1 MITTKS
7 GFKNALQ
14 ESERDAFGN
23 YTWRQAMSNIDY
35 QTKLAEAQAKQ
46 LYGEDVATA
55 YQAAT
60 QQRAMI
66 GASALGSGSKTLL
79 QQELDDTLSTAYDKY
94 MSNYQSNLASVEAQA
109 TKAYSELDKT
119 LEERAANMQTFESEH
134 YKYLQY
140 LDKWRQENAL
150 TEDELKDFFDL
161 TAWGN
166 YYKEVP
172 VYDAEGN
179 IISTNRELKS
189 WEDLTT
195 PVRDEV
201 TGEYLSFYD
210 NEGNL
215 TRAGR
220 DFYTKIENYYG
231 QKAIKDGETAIPS
244 FASYLYQANPELYN
258 WANEYNPYSYTP
270 TSTGLSQNIGEFRQ
284 LMGIR
289 SDADEYRFIE
299 YYGGLSKKQIDDVF
313 NDIYSKL
320 DTDNVTID
328 NAVESFQEM
337 RGLAEK
343 LGFTASN
350 TDWEAAEEQVKT
362 IVNKYNDYLNSA
374 NAAETSEGFAKTGQA
389 ASIAAG
395 IALAIASVTAA
406 VATGGASL
414 AAQALVGTLIGGGGS
429 LAGVGISTAGGIT
442 LGEAAKNAE
451 KEKDYFRELSS
462 KTEAELKDMYRGI
475 VASMVADV
483 QRGYTDMAI
492 AEGGVLAS
500 KGANLAIGGTYQN
513 VEDWAKAT
521 DVPLSDYEYNKYS
534 AQVESRSSNRKD
546 YYVQGLGSGR
556 NNDDIDIT
564 IGETKRNTKTEYDL
578 LCGDEVT
585 NNRAIQYLNKY
596 STGNA
601 NGTPPKGKLVVVA
614 DKMYIYTARGWR
626 NVIADNDPDTL
637 KKAIKAFLQK

>member
-109 TKAYSELDKT
+109 TKAYSELGKT

-140 LDKWRQENAL
+140 LDKWRQENAV

-179 IISTNRELKS
+179 IISTNRDLKA

-231 QKAIKDGETAIPS
+231 QKAIKEGETAIPS

-320 DTDNVTID
+320 NTDSVTID
-328 NAVESFQEM
+328 NAVDGNVFVMAQKVTIGSKAYIYSDLFVLGNEVSIN
-337 RGLAEK
+337 GYVYDLYACANK
-343 LGFTASN
+343 LDLTSSAYIIRDISAS
-350 TDWEAAEEQVKT
+350 
-362 IVNKYNDYLNSA
+362 
-374 NAAETSEGFAKTGQA
+374 AKT
-389 ASIAAG
+389 
-395 IALAIASVTAA
+395 VN
-406 VATGGASL
+406 
-414 AAQALVGTLIGGGGS
+414 
-429 LAGVGISTAGGIT
+429 LAGFIRRNANLSFDTINVDEDTAVIKGNLNYT
-442 LGEAAKNAE
+442 S
-451 KEKDYFRELSS
+451 SS
-462 KTEAELKDMYRGI
+462 K
-475 VASMVADV
+475 S
-483 QRGYTDMAI
+483 
-492 AEGGVLAS
+492 
-500 KGANLAIGGTYQN
+500 
-513 VEDWAKAT
+513 
-521 DVPLSDYEYNKYS
+521 VP
-534 AQVESRSSNRKD
+534 
-546 YYVQGLGSGR
+546 
-556 NNDDIDIT
+556 
-564 IGETKRNTKTEYDL
+564 
-578 LCGDEVT
+578 
-585 NNRAIQYLNKY
+585 
-596 STGNA
+596 
-601 NGTPPKGKLVVVA
+601 
-614 DKMYIYTARGWR
+614 
-626 NVIADNDPDTL
+626 
-637 KKAIKAFLQK
+637 

>member
-7 GFKNALQ
+7 GFKTALQ

-35 QTKLAEAQAKQ
+35 QTKLAEVQAKQ

-55 YQAAT
+55 YQAAA
-60 QQRAMI
+60 QQRAAI
-66 GASALGSGSKTLL
+66 AGTAFGQGTKTAL
-79 QQELDDTLSTAYDKY
+79 QQSLDDTLSAAYDKY

-140 LDKWRQENAL
+140 LDEWRQENVV

-166 YYKEVP
+166 YYRDVP
-172 VYDAEGN
+172 VYDAKGN
-179 IISTNRELKS
+179 IVSTNKELKS

-195 PVRDEV
+195 PIRDEV

-231 QKAIKDGETAIPS
+231 QKAVKEGETAIPS
-244 FASYLYQANPELYN
+244 FASYLYKANPELYN

-270 TSTGLSQNIGEFRQ
+270 TSTGLSQNLGEFRQ

-320 DTDNVTID
+320 NTDNITID

-343 LGFTASN
+343 LGFTASD

-362 IVNKYNDYLNSA
+362 IVNKYNDYLSSA
-374 NAAETSEGFAKTGQA
+374 TAAEVQEGLAKTGEA
-389 ASIAAG
+389 VSIAAG
-395 IALAIASVTAA
+395 IGLAIASITAA
-406 VATGGASL
+406 VATGGGSL
-414 AAQALVGTLIGGGGS
+414 AAQALVGTLIGGGGTI
-429 LAGVGISTAGGIT
+429 AGTGISTAGGVT
-442 LGEAAKNAE
+442 FGEAAKSAERE
-451 KEKDYFRELSS
+451 KEYFKDLST
-462 KTEAELKDMYRGI
+462 KTEAELKDLYRGI

-483 QRGYTDMAI
+483 QRNYTDMAI

-521 DVPLSDYEYNKYS
+521 DVPLSDYEYNQYS
-534 AQVESRSSNRKD
+534 AQVEPRSSNRKD
-546 YYVQGLGSGR
+546 YYVQGLGTGR

-614 DKMYIYTARGWR
+614 NKMYIYTARGWR
-626 NVIADNDPDTL
+626 NVIADNDPDAL
-637 KKAIKAFLQK
+637 KNAIKAFLQK

>member
-23 YTWRQAMSNIDY
+23 YTWRQAMSNVDY
-35 QTKLAEAQAKQ
+35 QTQIAEAQAKQ
-46 LYGEDVATA
+46 LYGEDVAAA
-55 YQAAT
+55 YKAAT
-60 QQRAMI
+60 QQRAAI
-66 GASALGSGSKTLL
+66 ADTALGAGSKSLL
-79 QQELDDTLSTAYDKY
+79 QQELDETLATAYDQY
-94 MSNYQSNLASVEAQA
+94 MSNYAQNLAKVEAQA
-109 TKAYSELDKT
+109 STAYSELDKA
-119 LEERAANMQTFESEH
+119 LEERGANVKDFESEH

-140 LDKWRQENAL
+140 LDKWRQENVL
-150 TEDELKDFFDL
+150 TEDELNDFFDL

-166 YYKEVP
+166 YYRNVP
-172 VYDAEGN
+172 VYDSEGN
-179 IISTNRELKS
+179 IIGNNKELKS
-189 WEDLTT
+189 WEELTA

-201 TGEYLSFYD
+201 TGEYISFYD

-231 QKAIKDGETAIPS
+231 QKAVKDGETVIPS
-244 FASYLYQANPELYN
+244 FASYLYKANPELYN

-270 TSTGLSQNIGEFRQ
+270 TSTGLSQNIGAFRQ

-320 DTDNVTID
+320 DTDNITID

-362 IVNKYNDYLNSA
+362 LVNKYNDYLSSA
-374 NAAETSEGFAKTGQA
+374 NAAEAAEGISKTGEA
-389 ASIAAG
+389 ATITAG
-395 IALAIASVTAA
+395 IALAIVSVVTA
-406 VATGGASL
+406 VATGGTSL
-414 AAQALVGTLIGGGGS
+414 AAQVLVGSLVGGGGT
-429 LAGVGISTAGGIT
+429 LAGAGISTAGGVT
-442 LGEAAKNAE
+442 FGEAAKHAE
-451 KEKDYFRELSS
+451 KEKEYFRELSS
-462 KTEAELKDMYRGI
+462 KTESELKDLYRGI

-483 QRGYTDMAI
+483 QKGYTDMAI

-521 DVPLSDYEYNKYS
+521 DVPLSDYEYNQYS
-534 AQVESRSSNRKD
+534 TQVGSRSSNRKD

-578 LCGDEVT
+578 LCGDEVK
-585 NNRAIQYLNKY
+585 NSRAIQYLNKY

-601 NGTPPKGKLVVVA
+601 DGTPPKGKLVVVA
-614 DKMYIYTARGWR
+614 NKMYIYTARGWR
-626 NVIADNDPDTL
+626 NVIADNDPDALTN
-637 KKAIKAFLQK
+637 AIKAFLQK